1 MANIRLLSSQGMSEI
16 LCGGGAGHRGLWL
29 QDLQSPTDIIPD
41 DVKIER
47 LNYRQL
53 SRATGISLHVVQ
65 RCVRETVL
73 LYCHLL
79 RNKAHV
85 SFAFKNIGVMT
96 YEDDFLCMRFLEFG
110 PARSADFGSET
121 TAHGIQVLPRFSSL

>member
-1 MANIRLLSSQGMSEI
+1 MCLL
-16 LCGGGAGHRGLWL
+16 LA
-29 QDLQSPTDIIPD
+29 D

-47 LNYRQL
+47 LNYRRL
-53 SRATGISLHVVQ
+53 SRVVQ
-65 RCVRETVL
+65 RCVQETVL

-96 YEDDFLCMRFLEFG
+96 YEDDFLCMRFL
-110 PARSADFGSET
+110 SSCIT
-121 TAHGIQVLPRFSSL
+121 TLESNASLTALLHSVRLRRF

>member
-1 MANIRLLSSQGMSEI
+1 MWLAVAVRMCLL
-16 LCGGGAGHRGLWL
+16 LA
-29 QDLQSPTDIIPD
+29 D

-47 LNYRQL
+47 LNYRRL
-53 SRATGISLHVVQ
+53 SRVVQ
-65 RCVRETVL
+65 RCVQETVL

-96 YEDDFLCMRFLEFG
+96 YEDDFLCMKF
-110 PARSADFGSET
+110 
-121 TAHGIQVLPRFSSL
+121 FSSCITTLESNASLTALLHSVSLRRF

>member
-1 MANIRLLSSQGMSEI
+1 MGLGYECCVGMWLAVAVRMCLL
-16 LCGGGAGHRGLWL
+16 LA
-29 QDLQSPTDIIPD
+29 D

-47 LNYRQL
+47 LNYRRL
-53 SRATGISLHVVQ
+53 SRVVQ
-65 RCVRETVL
+65 RCVQETVL

-96 YEDDFLCMRFLEFG
+96 YEDDFLCMKF
-110 PARSADFGSET
+110 
-121 TAHGIQVLPRFSSL
+121 FSSCITTLESNASLTALLHSVSLRRF

>member
-1 MANIRLLSSQGMSEI
+1 MGMWLAVAVRMCLL
-16 LCGGGAGHRGLWL
+16 LA
-29 QDLQSPTDIIPD
+29 D

-47 LNYRQL
+47 LNYRRL
-53 SRATGISLHVVQ
+53 SRVVQ
-65 RCVRETVL
+65 RCVQETVL

-96 YEDDFLCMRFLEFG
+96 YENDFLCMRFL
-110 PARSADFGSET
+110 SSCIT
-121 TAHGIQVLPRFSSL
+121 TLESNASLTALLHTVSLRRF

>member
-1 MANIRLLSSQGMSEI
+1 MGLGYECCVGMWLAVAVRMCLL
-16 LCGGGAGHRGLWL
+16 LA
-29 QDLQSPTDIIPD
+29 D

-53 SRATGISLHVVQ
+53 SRATGISLHVVR
-65 RCVRETVL
+65 RCVQESVL

-96 YEDDFLCMRFLEFG
+96 YENDFLCMRFL
-110 PARSADFGSET
+110 SSCIT
-121 TAHGIQVLPRFSSL
+121 TLESNASLTALLHSVSLRRF

>member
-1 MANIRLLSSQGMSEI
+1 MCLL
-16 LCGGGAGHRGLWL
+16 LA
-29 QDLQSPTDIIPD
+29 D

-47 LNYRQL
+47 LNYRRL
-53 SRATGISLHVVQ
+53 SRVVQ
-65 RCVRETVL
+65 RCVQETVL

-96 YEDDFLCMRFLEFG
+96 YEDDFLCMRFL
-110 PARSADFGSET
+110 SSCIT
-121 TAHGIQVLPRFSSL
+121 TLESNASLTALLHSVSLRRF

>member
-1 MANIRLLSSQGMSEI
+1 MGLGYECCVGMWLAVAVRMCLL
-16 LCGGGAGHRGLWL
+16 LA
-29 QDLQSPTDIIPD
+29 D

-47 LNYRQL
+47 LNYRRL
-53 SRATGISLHVVQ
+53 SRVVQ
-65 RCVRETVL
+65 RCVQETVL

-96 YEDDFLCMRFLEFG
+96 YEDDFLCMKF
-110 PARSADFGSET
+110 
-121 TAHGIQVLPRFSSL
+121 FSSCITTLESNASLTALLHSVRLRRF

>member
-1 MANIRLLSSQGMSEI
+1 MGLGYECCVGMWLAVAVRMCLL
-16 LCGGGAGHRGLWL
+16 LA
-29 QDLQSPTDIIPD
+29 D

-47 LNYRQL
+47 LNYRRL
-53 SRATGISLHVVQ
+53 SRVVQ
-65 RCVRETVL
+65 RCVQETVL

-96 YEDDFLCMRFLEFG
+96 YENDFLCMRFL
-110 PARSADFGSET
+110 SSCIT
-121 TAHGIQVLPRFSSL
+121 TLESNASLTALLHSVRLRRF

>member
-1 MANIRLLSSQGMSEI
+1 MGMWLAVAVRMCLL
-16 LCGGGAGHRGLWL
+16 LA
-29 QDLQSPTDIIPD
+29 D

-47 LNYRQL
+47 LNYRRL
-53 SRATGISLHVVQ
+53 SRVVQ
-65 RCVRETVL
+65 RCVQETVL

-96 YEDDFLCMRFLEFG
+96 YEDDFLCMKF
-110 PARSADFGSET
+110 
-121 TAHGIQVLPRFSSL
+121 FSSCITTLESNASLTALLHTVSLRRF

>member
-1 MANIRLLSSQGMSEI
+1 MWLAVAVRMCLL
-16 LCGGGAGHRGLWL
+16 LA
-29 QDLQSPTDIIPD
+29 D

-47 LNYRQL
+47 LNYRRL
-53 SRATGISLHVVQ
+53 SRVVQ
-65 RCVRETVL
+65 RCVQETVL

-96 YEDDFLCMRFLEFG
+96 YENDFLCMRFL
-110 PARSADFGSET
+110 SSCIT
-121 TAHGIQVLPRFSSL
+121 TLESNASLTALLHTVSLRRF

>member
-1 MANIRLLSSQGMSEI
+1 MGLGYECCVGMWLAVAVRMCLL
-16 LCGGGAGHRGLWL
+16 LA
-29 QDLQSPTDIIPD
+29 D

-47 LNYRQL
+47 LNYRRL
-53 SRATGISLHVVQ
+53 SRVVQ
-65 RCVRETVL
+65 RCVQETVL

-96 YEDDFLCMRFLEFG
+96 YEDDFLCMKF
-110 PARSADFGSET
+110 
-121 TAHGIQVLPRFSSL
+121 FSSCITMLESNASLTALLHSVRLRRF

>member
-1 MANIRLLSSQGMSEI
+1 MWLAVAVRMCLL
-16 LCGGGAGHRGLWL
+16 LA
-29 QDLQSPTDIIPD
+29 D

-47 LNYRQL
+47 LNYRRL
-53 SRATGISLHVVQ
+53 SRVVQ
-65 RCVRETVL
+65 RCVQETVL

-96 YEDDFLCMRFLEFG
+96 YEDDFLCMRFL
-110 PARSADFGSET
+110 SSCIT
-121 TAHGIQVLPRFSSL
+121 TLESNASLTALLHSVSLRRF

>member
-1 MANIRLLSSQGMSEI
+1 MWLAVAVRMCLL
-16 LCGGGAGHRGLWL
+16 LA
-29 QDLQSPTDIIPD
+29 D

-47 LNYRQL
+47 LNYRRL
-53 SRATGISLHVVQ
+53 SRVVQ
-65 RCVRETVL
+65 RCVQETVL

-96 YEDDFLCMRFLEFG
+96 YEDDFLCMRFL
-110 PARSADFGSET
+110 SSCIT
-121 TAHGIQVLPRFSSL
+121 TLESNASLTALLHTVSLRRF

>member
-1 MANIRLLSSQGMSEI
+1 MGLGYECCMGMWLAVAVRMCLRL
-16 LCGGGAGHRGLWL
+16 A
-29 QDLQSPTDIIPD
+29 D

-47 LNYRQL
+47 LNYRRL
-53 SRATGISLHVVQ
+53 SRVVQ
-65 RCVRETVL
+65 RCVQETVL

-96 YEDDFLCMRFLEFG
+96 YEDDFLCMRFL
-110 PARSADFGSET
+110 SSCIT
-121 TAHGIQVLPRFSSL
+121 TLESNASLTALLHTVSLRRF

>member
-1 MANIRLLSSQGMSEI
+1 MGLGYECCVGMWLAVAVRMCLL
-16 LCGGGAGHRGLWL
+16 LA
-29 QDLQSPTDIIPD
+29 D

-47 LNYRQL
+47 LNYRRL
-53 SRATGISLHVVQ
+53 SRVVQ
-65 RCVRETVL
+65 RCVQETVL

-96 YEDDFLCMRFLEFG
+96 YEDDFLCMRFL
-110 PARSADFGSET
+110 SSCIT
-121 TAHGIQVLPRFSSL
+121 TLESNASLTALLHSVRLRRF

>member
-1 MANIRLLSSQGMSEI
+1 MRMCLL
-16 LCGGGAGHRGLWL
+16 LA
-29 QDLQSPTDIIPD
+29 D

-47 LNYRQL
+47 LNYRRL
-53 SRATGISLHVVQ
+53 SRVVQ
-65 RCVRETVL
+65 RCVQETVL

-96 YEDDFLCMRFLEFG
+96 YEDDFLCMKF
-110 PARSADFGSET
+110 
-121 TAHGIQVLPRFSSL
+121 FSSCITTLESNASLTALLHTVSLRRF

>member
-1 MANIRLLSSQGMSEI
+1 MGMWLAVAVRMCLL
-16 LCGGGAGHRGLWL
+16 LA
-29 QDLQSPTDIIPD
+29 D

-47 LNYRQL
+47 LNYRRL
-53 SRATGISLHVVQ
+53 SRVVQ
-65 RCVRETVL
+65 RCVQETVL

-96 YEDDFLCMRFLEFG
+96 YEDDFLCMRFL
-110 PARSADFGSET
+110 SSCIT
-121 TAHGIQVLPRFSSL
+121 TLESNASLTALLHSVS

>member
-1 MANIRLLSSQGMSEI
+1 MGLGYECCVGMWLAVAVRMCLL
-16 LCGGGAGHRGLWL
+16 LA
-29 QDLQSPTDIIPD
+29 D

-47 LNYRQL
+47 LNYRRL
-53 SRATGISLHVVQ
+53 SRVVQ
-65 RCVRETVL
+65 RCVQETVL

-96 YEDDFLCMRFLEFG
+96 YENDFLCMRFL
-110 PARSADFGSET
+110 SSCIT
-121 TAHGIQVLPRFSSL
+121 TLESNASLTALLHTVSLRRF

>member
-1 MANIRLLSSQGMSEI
+1 MGLGYECCMGTWLAVAVRMCLL
-16 LCGGGAGHRGLWL
+16 LA
-29 QDLQSPTDIIPD
+29 D

-96 YEDDFLCMRFLEFG
+96 YENDFLCMRFL
-110 PARSADFGSET
+110 SSCIT
-121 TAHGIQVLPRFSSL
+121 TLESNASLTALLHSVRLRRF

>member
-1 MANIRLLSSQGMSEI
+1 MGLGYECCVGMWLAVAVRMCLL
-16 LCGGGAGHRGLWL
+16 LA
-29 QDLQSPTDIIPD
+29 D

-47 LNYRQL
+47 LNYRRL
-53 SRATGISLHVVQ
+53 SRVVQ
-65 RCVRETVL
+65 RCVQETVL

-96 YEDDFLCMRFLEFG
+96 YEDDFLCMRFL
-110 PARSADFGSET
+110 SSCIT
-121 TAHGIQVLPRFSSL
+121 TLESNASLTALLHTVSLRRF

>member
-1 MANIRLLSSQGMSEI
+1 MGMWLAVAVRMCLL
-16 LCGGGAGHRGLWL
+16 LA
-29 QDLQSPTDIIPD
+29 D

-47 LNYRQL
+47 LNYRRL
-53 SRATGISLHVVQ
+53 SRVVQ
-65 RCVRETVL
+65 RCVQETVL

-96 YEDDFLCMRFLEFG
+96 YEDDFLCMKF
-110 PARSADFGSET
+110 
-121 TAHGIQVLPRFSSL
+121 FSSCITTLESNASLTALLHSVRLRRF

>member
-1 MANIRLLSSQGMSEI
+1 MGLGYECCVGMWLAVAVRMCLL
-16 LCGGGAGHRGLWL
+16 LA
-29 QDLQSPTDIIPD
+29 D

-47 LNYRQL
+47 LNYRRL
-53 SRATGISLHVVQ
+53 SRVVQ
-65 RCVRETVL
+65 RCVQETVL

-96 YEDDFLCMRFLEFG
+96 YEDDFLCMRFL
-110 PARSADFGSET
+110 SSCIT
-121 TAHGIQVLPRFSSL
+121 TLESNASLTALLHSVSLRRF

>member
-1 MANIRLLSSQGMSEI
+1 MGLGYECCVGMWLAVAVRMCLL
-16 LCGGGAGHRGLWL
+16 LA
-29 QDLQSPTDIIPD
+29 D

-47 LNYRQL
+47 LNYRRL
-53 SRATGISLHVVQ
+53 SRVVQ
-65 RCVRETVL
+65 RCVQETVL

-96 YEDDFLCMRFLEFG
+96 YENDFLCMRFL
-110 PARSADFGSET
+110 SSCIT
-121 TAHGIQVLPRFSSL
+121 TLESNASLTALLHSVSLRRF

>member
-1 MANIRLLSSQGMSEI
+1 VGLGYECCVGMWLAVAVRMCLL
-16 LCGGGAGHRGLWL
+16 LA
-29 QDLQSPTDIIPD
+29 D

-47 LNYRQL
+47 LNYRRL
-53 SRATGISLHVVQ
+53 SRVVQ
-65 RCVRETVL
+65 RCVQETVL

-96 YEDDFLCMRFLEFG
+96 YEDDFLCMRFL
-110 PARSADFGSET
+110 SSCIT
-121 TAHGIQVLPRFSSL
+121 TLESNASLTALLHSVSLRRF

>member
-1 MANIRLLSSQGMSEI
+1 MGTWLAVAVRMCLL
-16 LCGGGAGHRGLWL
+16 LA
-29 QDLQSPTDIIPD
+29 D

-96 YEDDFLCMRFLEFG
+96 YEDDFLCMRFL
-110 PARSADFGSET
+110 SSCIT
-121 TAHGIQVLPRFSSL
+121 TLESNASLTALLHSVSLRRF